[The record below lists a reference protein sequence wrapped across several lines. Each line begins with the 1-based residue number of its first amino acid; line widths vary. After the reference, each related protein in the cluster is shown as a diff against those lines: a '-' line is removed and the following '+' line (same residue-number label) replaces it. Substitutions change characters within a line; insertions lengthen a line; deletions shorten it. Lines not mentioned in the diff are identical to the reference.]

1 MNQFQVRN
9 LQFSPKFLFILKK
22 HILYCGESININQ
35 FCITCKDLVE
45 EHLVGMLGSA
55 IQLFSMLT
63 FMMQLFLQ
71 AETTFSFGKLR
82 M

>member
-1 MNQFQVRN
+1 
-9 LQFSPKFLFILKK
+9 
-22 HILYCGESININQ
+22 
-35 FCITCKDLVE
+35 
-45 EHLVGMLGSA
+45 MLGSA